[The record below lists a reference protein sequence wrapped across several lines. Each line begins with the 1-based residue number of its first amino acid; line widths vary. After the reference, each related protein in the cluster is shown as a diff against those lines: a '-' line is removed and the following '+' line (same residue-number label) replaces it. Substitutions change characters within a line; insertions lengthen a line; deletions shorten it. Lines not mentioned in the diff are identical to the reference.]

1 MDPILTYDYLT
12 KARDRVFD
20 SVRPLS
26 DEQYRREFPFGLKTI
41 ATTITHIML
50 CEWLYI
56 ERIEGRPLPPY
67 DQWPIQDENPPAFD
81 VIEATWRAQASRTRA
96 AIAGER
102 DWKRTVRYTT
112 FANSKG
118 QRFEITTSP
127 SEIMT
132 QAVLHEVHHRAQVMA
147 MLRMTPGATPVEDV
161 DFNDMVYQRTLI
173 A

>member
-1 MDPILTYDYLT
+1 MNPILTYDYLT

-20 SVRPLS
+20 SIRPLS

-41 ATTITHIML
+41 ATTITHTML
-50 CEWLYI
+50 CEWLYV
-56 ERIEGRPLPPY
+56 ERIQGRALPPY
-67 DQWPIQDENPPAFD
+67 DQWPIQDENPPAFG
-81 VIEATWRAQASRTRA
+81 VIEATWRAQAARTRA
-96 AIAGER
+96 ASEGER
-102 DWKRTVRYTT
+102 DWNPTDRYTT
-112 FANSKG
+112 VADSKRH
-118 QRFEITTSP
+118 RFEVTTSP

-132 QAVLHEVHHRAQVMA
+132 QAVLHEVHHRSQVMA